1 MKKVNLLKIITL
13 NEQLFLFVQENLIF
27 IRKKSGNVEKGC
39 LW

>member
-13 NEQLFLFVQENLIF
+13 NEQLFLFGQENPFL